1 MNLAKQKMLAS
12 NYGRTSVAV
21 FLFQDLAVVPLLALA
36 SLLAVKDL
44 TIEEDVGL
52 TSCSLFST
60 A

>member
-1 MNLAKQKMLAS
+1 MLAS